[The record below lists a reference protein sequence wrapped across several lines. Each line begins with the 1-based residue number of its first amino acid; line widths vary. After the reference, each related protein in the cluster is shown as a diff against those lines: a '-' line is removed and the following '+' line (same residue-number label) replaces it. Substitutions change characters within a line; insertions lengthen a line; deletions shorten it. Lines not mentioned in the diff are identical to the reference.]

1 VANASKV
8 LMSSGD
14 APDTPDTG
22 KIALYAKADG
32 IFYYKADD
40 GVEHAMDSSVS
51 EQIGAVGLSFEA
63 TAKPAAAGS
72 YDFILPY
79 AMTIPED
86 CADSGF
92 YNKTNPSAE
101 VVVEV
106 KKNGTEFATLTVS
119 SGGSPTWAATETE
132 LAAGDRVS
140 FVFPAQ
146 DSTWAGVVITLRGV
160 KS

>member
-1 VANASKV
+1 MANASKV
-8 LMSSGD
+8 IMSAGD
-14 APDTPDTG
+14 APATPGTG
-22 KIALYAKADG
+22 KVALYCKADG

-40 GVEHAMDSSVS
+40 GVEHAMDSSLS
-51 EQIGAVGLSFEA
+51 EQIGAVGLSFEE
-63 TAKPAAAGS
+63 TAKPIASGAYS
-72 YDFILPY
+72 VILPY
-79 AMTIPED
+79 ALTVPAD

-101 VVVEV
+101 VVVSI
-106 KKNGTEFATLTVS
+106 KQNGTEFATLTVS
-119 SGGSPTWAATETE
+119 SGGVATWASTETS

-160 KS
+160 RA